1 MFQVSKI
8 QDGLFGI
15 VGFKQPFN
23 PEYAILDSENLESK
37 SGLFVTDIPHVKI
50 EYLKDNLD
58 FRLSTSEEIN
68 QYLKDLQKTAIT
80 NVCNDV
86 FSEYDFSD
94 RNLIFKNALN
104 KVNVETLLF
113 GFIGEKI
120 QVTKEP
126 NKAFSIN
133 RVILDF
139 QGTGEIELLLFNT
152 GKKEPLQ
159 TKVIE
164 ITTDNQV
171 EELNWICD
179 NSETTYKGDYYVGY
193 NVINN
198 DLKPYKRDYNNANL
212 RSEITGLFIE
222 SVYVKN
228 HNSNEIF
235 NLDLVDGN
243 SLSTGLNFDISVF
256 NDYTDFILNNKRLFA
271 KAIQINFAINC
282 LQTYLSSIRSNAN
295 QRDSI
300 DLYQKI
306 MIEIEG
312 TRGEDSLIPVKGL
325 RSEMLG
331 EISKLKREVLKLQQ
345 GFSKKGL
352 LLNTTLR

>member
-1 MFQVSKI
+1 M
-8 QDGLFGI
+8 
-15 VGFKQPFN
+15 
-23 PEYAILDSENLESK
+23 
-37 SGLFVTDIPHVKI
+37 
-50 EYLKDNLD
+50 
-58 FRLSTSEEIN
+58 
-68 QYLKDLQKTAIT
+68 
-80 NVCNDV
+80 
-86 FSEYDFSD
+86 
-94 RNLIFKNALN
+94 
-104 KVNVETLLF
+104 
-113 GFIGEKI
+113 
-120 QVTKEP
+120 
-126 NKAFSIN
+126 
-133 RVILDF
+133 
-139 QGTGEIELLLFNT
+139 
-152 GKKEPLQ
+152 Q
-159 TKVIE
+159 TKVIQ

-198 DLKPYKRDYNNANL
+198 DLKPYKRYYNNANL

-271 KAIQINFAINC
+271 KAIQISFAITC